1 MKLTTEVGGSECQI
15 ENFKKL
21 RVFTSLADENDFSF
35 QVIRWSPDPA
45 PFLILINPVSVGVV
59 CGVLFSS
66 GGCLGRF
73 VCGCCFLLCVALLF
87 VPSFA
92 FAFISIVLCAVRV
105 FLARHCA
112 VRAVLVCALAH
123 PLYALAD
130 TRQVSFYFFIFSVV
144 GSVAIAKIEKTL
156 ICYFQ
161 TAILRSHIRCHIS
174 HYIYFYH
181 S

>member
-1 MKLTTEVGGSECQI
+1 MVSGPCAISHFDKSCVRRCGMWGPIFKWGLLGKVRLWVLLLT
-15 ENFKKL
+15 L
-21 RVFTSLADENDFSF
+21 RSIAFSPFHAFCIYFDCSL
-35 QVIRWSPDPA
+35 
-45 PFLILINPVSVGVV
+45 
-59 CGVLFSS
+59 
-66 GGCLGRF
+66 
-73 VCGCCFLLCVALLF
+73 CCPC
-87 VPSFA
+87 
-92 FAFISIVLCAVRV
+92 C
-105 FLARHCA
+105 LARHCA

-174 HYIYFYH
+174 HYIYFLDLGSVARH
-181 S
+181 